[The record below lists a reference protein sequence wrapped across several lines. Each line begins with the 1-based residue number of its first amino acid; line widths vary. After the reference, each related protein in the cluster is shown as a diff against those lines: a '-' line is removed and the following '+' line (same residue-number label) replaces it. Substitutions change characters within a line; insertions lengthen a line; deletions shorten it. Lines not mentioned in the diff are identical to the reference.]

1 MKGFIIPGPTPHS
14 IFIEPMFGGT
24 LITFE
29 NYLGLNRSPHRLAR
43 AETIAVRIAKN
54 TWKCAS
60 CSSSLPIWKRADAI
74 YCGESCRKKD
84 AYQRRI
90 QSYLG

>member
-1 MKGFIIPGPTPHS
+1 
-14 IFIEPMFGGT
+14 MFGGT

-29 NYLGLNRSPHRLAR
+29 NYLGHRCSAHR
-43 AETIAVRIAKN
+43 RTRVETIATRIVKN
-54 TWKCAS
+54 TWKCAW

-84 AYQRRI
+84 AYQRRV